1 MVILENEPM
10 SVHTSFKVGGPARY
24 FAKASSMESLKNALS
39 FAREKH
45 LPHFI
50 LGNGTNL
57 LVSDKGYDGVII
69 SLNQYLENGS
79 MPNLAKVFEDD
90 PELAATCRTF
100 DGVIISLAGDF
111 SEIVDLGN
119 GKFKVG
125 AATPLGRFARHTL
138 KQGYA
143 GIHKLAGIPGTLG
156 GAVYMNAGA
165 YGQEIGQACTGVT
178 VLDAVGNIR
187 ELPAAECGFG
197 YRRSVF
203 NYCKEIPGQA
213 GDDNGKI
220 ILAATFQLQNAE
232 SLGKNAADLEAELA
246 ECMAKRKATQPLNMP
261 NAGSTFKRLEVGAA
275 ETPTQVAPGYY
286 IEQAGLKGYRIGSA
300 EVSTLHANFI
310 VNAGGAT
317 AQDIKDLSEYVQ
329 NKVTE
334 KFGIELKRE
343 IILLGKF

>member
-57 LVSDKGYDGVII
+57 LVSDKGY
-69 SLNQYLENGS
+69 
-79 MPNLAKVFEDD
+79 
-90 PELAATCRTF
+90 

-187 ELPAAECGFG
+187 ELSADECGFG

-203 NYCKEIPGQA
+203 SNGNNGA

-220 ILAATFQLQNAE
+220 ILAATFQLQSA
-232 SLGKNAADLEAELA
+232 SSQGLTTADLEAELA

-329 NKVTE
+329 NKVSE
-334 KFGIELKRE
+334 KFRIELKRE
-343 IILLGKF
+343 IILLGEF

>member
-1 MVILENEPM
+1 MQILENEFM
-10 SVHTSFKVGGPARY
+10 SKHTSFKVGGPARY
-24 FAKASSMESLKNALS
+24 FVKASSIESLKNALS
-39 FAREKH
+39 FAREKN

-57 LVSDKGYDGVII
+57 LVSDKGY
-69 SLNQYLENGS
+69 
-79 MPNLAKVFEDD
+79 
-90 PELAATCRTF
+90 

-178 VLDAVGNIR
+178 VLDAGGNIR
-187 ELPAAECGFG
+187 ELSADECGFG

-203 NYCKEIPGQA
+203 NDGNNGA

-220 ILAATFQLQNAE
+220 ILTATFQLQSA
-232 SLGKNAADLEAELA
+232 SSQGLTAADLEAELA

-275 ETPTQVAPGYY
+275 ETPSQIAPGYY

-329 NKVTE
+329 NKVSE
-334 KFGIELKRE
+334 KFRIELKRE

>member
-1 MVILENEPM
+1 MQITEPTNPPFIQENETM

-24 FAKASSMESLKNALS
+24 FAKVSSMESLKNALS

-50 LGNGTNL
+50 MGNGTNL
-57 LVSDKGYDGVII
+57 LVSDKGYDGVI
-69 SLNQYLENGS
+69 L
-79 MPNLAKVFEDD
+79 
-90 PELAATCRTF
+90 
-100 DGVIISLAGDF
+100 SLAGDF
-111 SEIVDLGN
+111 SEIEDLGN

-138 KQGYA
+138 KQGYS

-178 VLDAVGNIR
+178 VLDAGGNIR
-187 ELPAAECGFG
+187 ELSAAECGFG

-203 NYCKEIPGQA
+203 S
-213 GDDNGKI
+213 NGNNGTGI
-220 ILAATFQLQNAE
+220 ILAAAFQLQDAA
-232 SLGKNAADLEAELA
+232 SLGKTIADLEAELA

-275 ETPTQVAPGYY
+275 TMPTQIAPGYY
-286 IEQAGLKGYRIGSA
+286 IEQASLKGYRIGGA

-310 VNAGGAT
+310 VNAGNAT
-317 AQDIKDLSEYVQ
+317 AQDIKNLSEYVQ
-329 NKVTE
+329 SKVAE
-334 KFGIELKRE
+334 KFGIQLQRE
-343 IILLGKF
+343 IILLGNFEG

>member
-1 MVILENEPM
+1 MQITEPTNPPFIQENEPM
-10 SVHTSFKVGGPARY
+10 SVHTSFKVGGPAQY
-24 FAKASSMESLKNALS
+24 FAKVSSIESLKNALS

-57 LVSDKGYDGVII
+57 LVSDKGYDG
-69 SLNQYLENGS
+69 
-79 MPNLAKVFEDD
+79 M
-90 PELAATCRTF
+90 
-100 DGVIISLAGDF
+100 IISLAGDF
-111 SEIVDLGN
+111 SEIEDLGN

-178 VLDAVGNIR
+178 VLDAVGNTR
-187 ELPAAECGFG
+187 ELSAAECGFG

-203 NYCKEIPGQA
+203 SNGNNGA

-220 ILAATFQLQNAE
+220 ILAATFQLPSAE

-261 NAGSTFKRLEVGAA
+261 NAGSTFKRLDKGAA
-275 ETPTQVAPGYY
+275 ETPTQIAPGYY

-300 EVSTLHANFI
+300 EVSMLHANFI

-317 AQDIKDLSEYVQ
+317 AQDIKSLSEYVQ
-329 NKVTE
+329 SNVAE